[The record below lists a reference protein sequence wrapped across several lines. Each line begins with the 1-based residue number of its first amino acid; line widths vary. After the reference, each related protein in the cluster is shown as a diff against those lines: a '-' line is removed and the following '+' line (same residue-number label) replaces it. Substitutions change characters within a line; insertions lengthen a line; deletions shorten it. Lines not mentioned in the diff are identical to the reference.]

1 MEMIVRSDE
10 FAPMVQEIDA
20 AAARAAGSRGRKRV
34 TKSDLERRDAAFG
47 AHTAGR

>member
-34 TKSDLERRDAAFG
+34 TKSDLERWDAAFG
-47 AHTAGR
+47 AHTAGC

>member
-1 MEMIVRSDE
+1 MGMLVRSDE

-34 TKSDLERRDAAFG
+34 TKSDLERRDTAYGAQMAA
-47 AHTAGR
+47 R